1 MLIIRIT
8 CLFLLLLLSTH
19 STVNAQQPKTS
30 MVYQLRDAESRNN
43 KTPVLIMLHGYGS
56 DDTDLFD
63 LAKGIDKNWMV
74 FSLRA
79 PNKRRDY
86 GYCWYEIQFM
96 PNGEFKYDYEQVK
109 KSKALVLDF
118 IREVCKTYQLDSS
131 RVFLM
136 GFSQGTILS
145 YELAVSNPSLVTGV
159 IGLSGRLLAETRT
172 QLKDKASL
180 QNLRLFIG
188 HGTNDEVIRIKE
200 AEMAKSFFSQ
210 NKVVKLDYHEYPMAH
225 SISQEEFN
233 DIRAW
238 LFKMVTP

>member
-19 STVNAQQPKTS
+19 SAMNAQQPKTS

-188 HGTNDEVIRIKE
+188 HGTNDEVIRIRE

-210 NKVVKLDYHEYPMAH
+210 NKVVKLDYNEYPMAH